1 MLNPQKRGIV
11 WSRDNLGYV
20 WLLHASLGLNILY
33 FTGMVIWRLEIGI
46 LLNVGNCVKTHRISK
61 KKERWLFKNTRNLR
75 VFEGCVSTW
84 PNSLSCMWWPSKPS
98 VLEME
103 QSLANKK
110 WNISL
115 LLSLLLSIF
124 LSLLLPFFLFAESS
138 WWHKT
143 MGPPRPNI
151 AVQDKHRQKVTL

>member
-46 LLNVGNCVKTHRISK
+46 LLNVGNCAKTHRISKK

-84 PNSLSCMWWPSKPS
+84 PNSLSCMWWPSKLS
-98 VLEME
+98 VLEMD
-103 QSLANKK
+103 QSLANK
-110 WNISL
+110 NGISL
-115 LLSLLLSIF
+115 YFSPSFSLFSSLSCSLSSYSLSLRGGTRQWVLHDRILLY
-124 LSLLLPFFLFAESS
+124 
-138 WWHKT
+138 KT
-143 MGPPRPNI
+143 NTG
-151 AVQDKHRQKVTL
+151 KK